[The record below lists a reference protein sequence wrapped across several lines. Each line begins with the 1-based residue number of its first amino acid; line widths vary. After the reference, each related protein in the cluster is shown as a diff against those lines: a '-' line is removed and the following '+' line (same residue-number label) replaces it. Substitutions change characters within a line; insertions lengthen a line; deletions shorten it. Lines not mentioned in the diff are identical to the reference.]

1 VSNAPEGGCKVVAHF
16 VDGRVLKG
24 TIRDFSADKP
34 LFHLVPAE
42 PGVAPLKVPTGALK
56 AVFFVKDYAGDA
68 KRRDRAD
75 FDAAPPQGRRLL
87 VHFKDGETIAGITS
101 AFAPDKPGF
110 FMTPADPNTN
120 NDRIF
125 VLRGAVARVE
135 WVTASPASTQA
146 R

>member
-1 VSNAPEGGCKVVAHF
+1 MSNASDGGCKVVARF

-24 TIRDFSADKP
+24 TIRDFAPDKP
-34 LFHLVPAE
+34 VFHLVPAE
-42 PGVAPLKVPTGALK
+42 PGVAALKVPTGALK

-87 VHFKDGETIAGITS
+87 VHFKDGETIAGTTS

-120 NDRIF
+120 NERIF

-135 WVTASPASTQA
+135 WVAASPVSAKA